1 MLARFYKLVNKNPAQ
16 ALIPS
21 LLYHCSDLTSPY
33 FDQIQSLCVLE
44 FGIPIIPID
53 NLEQISQI
61 LERFKVSTRLKNPL
75 KVERLTGLKV
85 EKEML
90 LALINL
96 PSVGE
101 KSARSLLNRFGSVR
115 SVAGAR
121 EEELATVIGA
131 NNARGLIAFLNRK
144 NTV

>member
-1 MLARFYKLVNKNPAQ
+1 M
-16 ALIPS
+16 
-21 LLYHCSDLTSPY
+21 
-33 FDQIQSLCVLE
+33 LE

-96 PSVGE
+96 P
-101 KSARSLLNRFGSVR
+101 FGSVR